1 MGDVICQWCG
11 EPWDF
16 YGMMNGDMDQV
27 QARWTLEGKGC
38 PSCGFN
44 HTGQPKHE
52 MDRLRSI
59 DDGTDLDPTEFI

>member
-1 MGDVICQWCG
+1 
-11 EPWDF
+11 
-16 YGMMNGDMDQV
+16 MMNGDMDQV